1 MRFLLTVFICLGSVI
16 LFVVKNKEGKAEVKK
31 TGSVRPSKINT
42 DDKNESLLR
51 IREHAATLKAYLSK
65 NGYNKDVCFLAD
77 MKIPSG
83 KNRFFVYSLSG
94 DSIIT
99 SGLTTHGSGSQT
111 ETSALIFSNTEGSYA
126 TSIGKYKV
134 GEKYS
139 GKFGTAYKLFGLDKT
154 NSNAYA
160 RAVVLHSHPYVPAQ
174 EVYPQPICLSWGC
187 PTVSPSYLKI
197 LEKYIDNSSK
207 PIMLW
212 IYY

>member
-1 MRFLLTVFICLGSVI
+1 MKSIFFLLIILSAGSFFMLKKKGSI
-16 LFVVKNKEGKAEVKK
+16 DKPALAKASKLKPADNSNLIRLQGHADLIKK
-31 TGSVRPSKINT
+31 
-42 DDKNESLLR
+42 
-51 IREHAATLKAYLSK
+51 YLK
-65 NGYNKDVCFLAD
+65 NGNYNKDFCFLID
-77 MKIPSG
+77 MKISSG

-94 DSIIT
+94 DSIIA

-111 ETSALIFSNTEGSYA
+111 ATDALTFSNTEGSYA
-126 TSIGKYKV
+126 TSIGRYKI

-154 NSNAYA
+154 NSNAYV

-187 PTVSPSYLKI
+187 PTVSPSYLKV

-207 PIMLW
+207 PVMIW

>member
-1 MRFLLTVFICLGSVI
+1 MKLIFFILIAAS
-16 LFVVKNKEGKAEVKK
+16 
-31 TGSVRPSKINT
+31 TGSFFILKKKDNKSVKPAPVKIVKSKPADNSAAIRLH
-42 DDKNESLLR
+42 DHAGVMKKYLKNS
-51 IREHAATLKAYLSK
+51 
-65 NGYNKDVCFLAD
+65 NCNKDFCFLID

-83 KNRFFVYSLSG
+83 KNRFFVYSLPG

-111 ETSALIFSNTEGSYA
+111 ETDALIFSNIEGSYA
-126 TSIGKYKV
+126 TSIGKYKI

-154 NSNAYA
+154 NSNAYV

-187 PTVSPSYLKI
+187 PTVSPSYLKV

-207 PIMLW
+207 PVMLW

>member
-1 MRFLLTVFICLGSVI
+1 MKSIFFLLVIISAGSFFMLKKKDASDKKPVPA
-16 LFVVKNKEGKAEVKK
+16 NKV
-31 TGSVRPSKINT
+31 SKPKPPADN
-42 DDKNESLLR
+42 SAALR
-51 IREHAATLKAYLSK
+51 LQGHADLMRKYLKAG
-65 NGYNKDVCFLAD
+65 NYNKDFCFLVD

-111 ETSALIFSNTEGSYA
+111 ETAALTFSNVEGSYA
-126 TSIGKYKV
+126 TSIGKYKI

-139 GKFGTAYKLFGLDKT
+139 GKFGTAYKLFGLEKT
-154 NSNAYA
+154 NSNAYV

-187 PTVSPSYLKI
+187 PTVSPSYLKV

-207 PIMLW
+207 PVMLW

>member
-1 MRFLLTVFICLGSVI
+1 MRLLLIIFICLGSI
-16 LFVVKNKEGKAEVKK
+16 AFFVAKKKEYKVEVNKAGTVK
-31 TGSVRPSKINT
+31 SSKIKA
-42 DDKNESLLR
+42 DEKNESLLR
-51 IREHAATLKAYLSK
+51 IRDHAATLKAYLSEK
-65 NGYNKDVCFLAD
+65 SYNKEFCFLVD

-83 KNRFFVYSLSG
+83 RNRFFVYSLSG

-111 ETSALIFSNTEGSYA
+111 ETAALSFSNKEGSNA
-126 TSIGKYKV
+126 TSLGKYKI

-154 NSNAYA
+154 NSNAYV

-174 EVYPQPICLSWGC
+174 EVYPQLICLSWGC
-187 PTVSPSYLKI
+187 PTVSPSYLKV

>member
-1 MRFLLTVFICLGSVI
+1 MRLLLIIFICLGSI
-16 LFVVKNKEGKAEVKK
+16 TFFVAKKKEDKAEVNKAGTVK
-31 TGSVRPSKINT
+31 PSKIKA
-42 DDKNESLLR
+42 DDKKESLLR
-51 IREHAATLKAYLSK
+51 IRDHAAALKVFLSAK
-65 NGYNKDVCFLAD
+65 DYNKEFCFLVD

-83 KNRFFVYSLSG
+83 RNRFFVYSLSG

-111 ETSALIFSNTEGSYA
+111 ETATLSFSNKEGSNA
-126 TSIGKYKV
+126 TSLGKYKI
-134 GEKYS
+134 GEKYT

-154 NSNAYA
+154 NSNAYV

-174 EVYPQPICLSWGC
+174 EVYPQLICLSWGC
-187 PTVSPSYLKI
+187 PTVSPSYLKV

>member
-1 MRFLLTVFICLGSVI
+1 MRLLLIIFLCLGS
-16 LFVVKNKEGKAEVKK
+16 LTFFVAKKKEDKVEVNNAGAVKA
-31 TGSVRPSKINT
+31 SKIKA
-42 DDKNESLLR
+42 DEKNESLLR
-51 IREHAATLKAYLSK
+51 IRDHAVILKTYLSK
-65 NGYNKDVCFLAD
+65 KDYNKDVCFLVD
-77 MKIPSG
+77 MKISSG
-83 KNRFFVYSLSG
+83 RNRFFVYSLSG

-111 ETSALIFSNTEGSYA
+111 ETAALSFSNREGSNA
-126 TSIGKYKV
+126 TSLGKYKI

-154 NSNAYA
+154 NSNAYV

-174 EVYPQPICLSWGC
+174 EVYPQLICLSWGC
-187 PTVSPSYLKI
+187 PTVNPSYLKV

-207 PIMLW
+207 PVMLW